1 MEIKKKFKKFV
12 KAKRLAHAELSKE
25 KKEFKEQMR
34 KVRNEAYK
42 KQAIK
47 EAAIQ
52 GTKAAKQKF
61 TPKKKVQR
69 KMTPDEKKARELF
82 NKLAYVT

>member
-1 MEIKKKFKKFV
+1 MEIKKKFKKFI
-12 KAKRLAHAELSKE
+12 KAKQLAHAELSKE

-61 TPKKKVQR
+61 TPQKKR
-69 KMTPDEKKARELF
+69 AMTEDEKKAKELF
-82 NKLAYVT
+82 NKLAYGT